1 MQQTNNIATLLQQ
14 STHLLTKSST
24 PRLDA
29 EVILASALKTNRTWL
44 YANSDSIVSP
54 EETAAYLVKVKERG
68 KGVPVPYITG
78 CCEFWSLPLTITP
91 DVLIPRPET
100 ELLVAMTLD
109 IIKRSPSR
117 LSMADLGTG
126 SGAVALA
133 VASETDQAMIAA
145 TDLSLPALHV
155 AKRNL
160 HQLDYKNVIVL
171 AGSWLKPFGRN
182 SLDIIVA
189 NPPYIG
195 FEESHLTDAAIKFEP
210 ATALFA
216 KNDGMEEIDCIIVQA
231 TKCLKQDGWLLLEHG
246 FQQGTKVR
254 SSLEKNGYSQIHTEK
269 DLNQCER
276 ITRARI
282 S

>member
-1 MQQTNNIATLLQQ
+1 MRQSNNIAMLLQQ
-14 STHLLTKSST
+14 STHLLSKSST

-29 EVILASALKTNRTWL
+29 EVILASALKRTRTWL
-44 YANSDSIVSP
+44 YANHDSIVSP
-54 EETAAYLVKVKERG
+54 EETAAYLVKVKERS

-109 IIKRSPSR
+109 IIKRSPSP
-117 LSMADLGTG
+117 LSIADLGTG

-133 VASETDQAMIAA
+133 IASETDESMIAA
-145 TDLSLPALHV
+145 TDLSIPALRV

-160 HQLDYKNVIVL
+160 YELDYHNVIML
-171 AGSWLKPFGRN
+171 AGSWLNPFGRK

-195 FEESHLTDAAIKFEP
+195 FEESHLTDPAIKFEP

-216 KNDGMEEIDCIIVQA
+216 KNNGMEEIDCIIVQA
-231 TKCLKQDGWLLLEHG
+231 TKCLKQSGWILLEHG
-246 FQQGTKVR
+246 FQQGAKVR
-254 SSLEKNGYSQIHTEK
+254 SSLENNGYSQIHTEK

-276 ITRARI
+276 ITRAHI